1 MKTIHIL
8 FKKELFGKKITLI
21 KIRINSILLFKL
33 DFDYLC
39 FFLKIYVTDSNYSD
53 FCYISEI
60 HAEH

>member
-8 FKKELFGKKITLI
+8 FKKELLGKKITLI

-39 FFLKIYVTDSNYSD
+39 FFLKIYVTDSNYND